1 MEPNTGSIILPPGTT
16 LDDGN
21 IVLKECLGQG
31 GFGIT
36 YKAFDKTRN
45 EHIVIKEF
53 FPSKMVTRAADNSVL
68 VPYEKQELYQN
79 HLRSF
84 CREAKIIHALKA
96 HPNIVKVYF
105 TLEENNTAYYGMELL
120 QGMDFARY
128 LSKNKKL
135 SFEDA
140 YQLLLPVL
148 DALKYV
154 HSQNVLHRDISPNNI
169 YMSKRDGSGEYVPI
183 LIDFGAAH
191 VARSGFT
198 KTFPKAYK
206 LGYSPYEQVSGNTD
220 RQGTW
225 SDVYSMCATL
235 YYAITHTIP
244 PSSSV
249 RVLDGDQ
256 IVRPSNMGIKIS
268 ETQEFVLLR
277 GMSLNTKDRQQTIE
291 QLMTE
296 IQETLEDVARKKA
309 RRSDNKIWPDPV
321 KPDPVGPESVVFE
334 SAGPESIINDSYGP
348 DSRRSVSIV
357 SPVHH
362 TDSFDEEVLPK
373 RGIAVGILFLETV
386 LYYGLALLLSV
397 TWFVPIGYAVMV
409 LLNTAF
415 SFSGPHGSLFMP
427 FVRMWVPVED
437 DNRMRLVIYHLLRS
451 VFVLSLLDA
460 LIAWMRKDLS
470 LCEKIA
476 KVKVVPF
483 EQVQHAYST
492 AVTHVSSA
500 RLICDKGKLAG
511 KTMDLLSGSSIGR
524 EASMVTYVLPGD
536 VHVSKKHCEFVFVNS
551 HWYLKDAQ
559 SRNGSVV
566 DGVKVENGN
575 TVRLKSGSKIQI
587 GLYEFTFV
595 SEMR

>member
-1 MEPNTGSIILPPGTT
+1 MEPNTGSIILPPGTL

-21 IVLKECLGQG
+21 IVLKECMGQG

-45 EHIVIKEF
+45 EHIVVKEF

-68 VPYEKQELYQN
+68 VPYEKQEIYQN

-120 QGMDFARY
+120 QGMDLARY
-128 LSKNKKL
+128 LNKNKKL

-140 YQLLLPVL
+140 YHLLLPVL

-169 YMSKRDGSGEYVPI
+169 YMARKDGSADYMPI

-206 LGYSPYEQVSGNTD
+206 LGYSPYEQVSGNTE

-225 SDVYSMCATL
+225 TDVYSMCATM

-249 RVLDGDQ
+249 RVLNGEQ
-256 IVRPSNMGIKIS
+256 IARPCDMGVKIS
-268 ETQEFVLLR
+268 EPQEFVLLR

-291 QLMTE
+291 QLMME
-296 IQETLEDVARKKA
+296 IQQTLISDTHKK
-309 RRSDNKIWPDPV
+309 RRSDWEIRSESIGFESVVD
-321 KPDPVGPESVVFE
+321 DSLGPESFIE
-334 SAGPESIINDSYGP
+334 SKPVIPPVPNPDPIIREG
-348 DSRRSVSIV
+348 
-357 SPVHH
+357 
-362 TDSFDEEVLPK
+362 LPNQ
-373 RGIAVGILFLETV
+373 GLAVGVLFLETV
-386 LYYGLALLLSV
+386 LFYGLALLLSPV
-397 TWFVPIGYAVMV
+397 WFAPIGYAVMM

-415 SFSGPHGSLFMP
+415 SFAGLHGSLLMP
-427 FVRMWVPVED
+427 LARMWVSVED
-437 DNRMRLVIYHLLRS
+437 DNRMRLVVYHLLRS
-451 VFVLSLLDA
+451 ILVLSLLDA
-460 LIAWMRKDLS
+460 LIAWIRKDLS

-483 EQVQHAYST
+483 EQVQHTQTT
-492 AVTHVSSA
+492 AVTHVNSA
-500 RLICDKGKLAG
+500 RLVCNAGNLAG
-511 KTMDLLSGSSIGR
+511 KTMDLLSGSSLGR

-536 VHVSKKHCEFVFVNS
+536 AHVSKRHCEFVFVNNC
-551 HWYLKDAQ
+551 WYLKDTK
-559 SRNGSVV
+559 SKNGTVV
-566 DGVKVENGN
+566 DGVKVENEN
-575 TVRLKSGSKIQI
+575 SVRLKSGSRIYI
-587 GLYEFTFV
+587 GHYEFTFV